1 MGQYL
6 AAARRLPN
14 AIGFLALC
22 CLFAGFTPS
31 HVLTQGVNKET
42 TERGRKML
50 AQIRKDLKEF
60 YYDTTYKGLDLD
72 KRYEKADSAIRSAR
86 DNNHMLAIIA
96 EYTHELKD
104 SHTNF
109 YPPSRV
115 ARIDFG
121 FTTGFFGDS
130 LFVTSVKKGSDA
142 DKKGLKRGDVVLQF
156 EAFKPDRK
164 TFSTVRYVY
173 YALSPRER
181 LRLQV
186 RSPDSAQRQIDVE
199 AKITMG
205 ERIIDFDDPIQRTRL
220 IDEYDAA
227 VRRPDHYYT
236 SLGDSVLIW
245 RMPSFSVGPDG
256 VDDMMKKVKK
266 HRSVVLDLRNNGGG
280 LVSTMLHLVGHFF
293 DREVPVYDLK
303 TRKKSEPMIAK
314 PRSKEPFRGMLVI
327 LINSNSASASEITS
341 RIMQLEGRAVI
352 VGDRSAGLVTT
363 AYTLPR
369 EVGFTQVLNY
379 TVQVSISDVVMPDG
393 QRLENIGV
401 IPDHLVIPTGADM
414 AARRDPAMAK
424 ALSLAGVTIS
434 SEEAGKFFR
443 AEPAKRDAR
452 K

>member
-1 MGQYL
+1 MRQSL
-6 AAARRLPN
+6 FASRRFAN
-14 AIGFLALC
+14 AVGFLALVS
-22 CLFAGFTPS
+22 LIPGSSSSLVHA
-31 HVLTQGVNKET
+31 QGVNKET

-60 YYDTTYKGLDLD
+60 YWDTTYKGLDLD
-72 KRYEKADSAIRSAR
+72 ARYAKADSAIRAAR
-86 DNNHMLAIIA
+86 DNNHMLSIIA

-115 ARIDFG
+115 AKIDYG
-121 FTTGFFGDS
+121 FTSAFFGDS
-130 LFVTSVKKGSDA
+130 LFITSVKKDSDA
-142 DKKGLKRGDVVLQF
+142 EKKGLKRGDVVLQF
-156 EAFKPDRK
+156 EAFKPERK
-164 TFSTVRYVY
+164 TFGTVKYVY
-173 YALSPRER
+173 GALSPRER

-236 SLGDSVLIW
+236 SLGDSVFIW
-245 RMPSFSVGPDG
+245 RMPSFAVGTDG
-256 VDDMMKKVKK
+256 VDEVMKQAKK
-266 HRSVVLDLRNNGGG
+266 HRSIVLDLRNNGGG

-293 DREVPVYDLK
+293 DRDVFVYDLK
-303 TRKKSEPMIAK
+303 TRQKSEPMIAK
-314 PRSKEPFRGMLVI
+314 PRGKEPFRGMLVI
-327 LINSNSASASEITS
+327 LVNSNSASASEITS
-341 RIMQLEGRAVI
+341 RIMQLEGRAII

-363 AYTLPR
+363 AYTLGR
-369 EVGFTQVLNY
+369 EVGFTQVLSY
-379 TVQVSISDVVMPDG
+379 TVQVSISDVVMSDG

-401 IPDHLVIPTGADM
+401 IPDHFVLPTGADM

-424 ALSLAGVTIS
+424 ALSLVGVTTS
-434 SEEAGKFFR
+434 PEQAGSFLRPQPKKGDDR
-443 AEPAKRDAR
+443 
-452 K
+452 